1 MKKKRKKS
9 KILWSIY
16 GAHRSISE
24 GKSSQPPPRIRPQ
37 NSTWVVPWPPDCAIP
52 LRAMHRGASYDIHR
66 RCCAHWCSVAVHL
79 WHAQVHLLE
88 LTIEGPLIAIF
99 FSRYLYDFCSL
110 PILCAECNEGAFSFH
125 VWHYFIFQA
134 YLNLL
139 SCIKVLSI
147 TSWDVCSDAFI
158 LRCRWEYSF

>member
-1 MKKKRKKS
+1 MKY
-9 KILWSIY
+9 LWHAQVHFWGQKQSTTTSNPTAEQHLG
-16 GAHRSISE
+16 GAMT
-24 GKSSQPPPRIRPQ
+24 PRQ
-37 NSTWVVPWPPDCAIP
+37 CNP
-52 LRAMHRGASYDIHR
+52 LRAMHRGASYDIYR
-66 RCCAHWCSVAVHL
+66 RCCAHWCSVALHL
-79 WHAQVHLLE
+79 WRAQVHLLD
-88 LTIEGPLIAIF
+88 LTIEGPLIVIF

-147 TSWDVCSDAFI
+147 TSWDVCSDSDAFI